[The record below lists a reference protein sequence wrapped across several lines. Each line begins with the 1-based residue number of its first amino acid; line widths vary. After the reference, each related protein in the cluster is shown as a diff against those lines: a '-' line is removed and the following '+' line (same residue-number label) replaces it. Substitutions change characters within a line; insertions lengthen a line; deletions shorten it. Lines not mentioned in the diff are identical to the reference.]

1 LDVDSAVLA
10 LVWGDPPRVLV
21 VRKSCSSESY
31 WACDV
36 ALPGGSIEPGEKPEE
51 TALREAWEESYVH
64 PSLVELLGVAGV
76 ESAARGLRRVAVVL
90 AKPRGPLDPKPSS
103 GEVDFVGW
111 LSLSYALLEPGEVEH
126 PRRGVVTGV
135 KLPGDLVLWGF
146 TLRVLRMLALKLGVE
161 TGARASGV

>member
-36 ALPGGSIEPGEKPEE
+36 ALPGGSIEPGERPEE
-51 TALREAWEESYVH
+51 AALREAWEESYVH
-64 PSLVELLGVAGV
+64 PGLVELLGVAGV

-90 AKPRGPLDPKPSS
+90 ARPRGPLDPKPSS

-111 LSLSYALLEPGEVEH
+111 LSLSYALLEPREVEH
-126 PRRGVVTGV
+126 PRRGVVVGV

-161 TGARASGV
+161 AGAGASGV